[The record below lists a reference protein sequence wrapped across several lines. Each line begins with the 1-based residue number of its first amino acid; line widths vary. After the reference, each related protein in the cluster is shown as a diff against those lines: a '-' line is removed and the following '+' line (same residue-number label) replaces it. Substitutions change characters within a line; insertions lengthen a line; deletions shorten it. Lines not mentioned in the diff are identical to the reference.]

1 MRHIGTL
8 IAALVIAPLAWILTA
23 YGQDRSAQTFANAGS
38 GGAVNTG
45 DVTRALLFLAAAGV
59 LLGLIAT
66 LRFSPLGAA
75 VSGAAYIAIYA
86 MLLIAPHGLLNLF
99 NHTVSVAGQR
109 ADLSTPIRT
118 GTTLVLGAAMLVAV
132 ASVGRW
138 RRWPRPEAV
147 NQGAYEADDPLGP
160 DGLLSPTTRGAEP
173 DPVLH
178 STAGSGDGLGGSS
191 SPSWA
196 FSLRS
201 GQ

>member
-45 DVTRALLFLAAAGV
+45 DVTRALLLLAAAGV

-86 MLLIAPHGLLNLF
+86 TLLIAPHGLLNLF

-118 GTTLVLGAAMLVAV
+118 GTTLILGAAMLVGV

-138 RRWPRPEAV
+138 RRWPRPE
-147 NQGAYEADDPLGP
+147 
-160 DGLLSPTTRGAEP
+160 
-173 DPVLH
+173 
-178 STAGSGDGLGGSS
+178 
-191 SPSWA
+191 
-196 FSLRS
+196 
-201 GQ
+201 